1 MSLRPCVLVLC
12 LLLAAARCWAEE
24 ALPACPAG
32 LTPELVL
39 QRLNALRAE
48 PRPCGGAERAAAP
61 ALRWDLRLAA
71 AAEAYAGELAQRD
84 TLSHVGLR
92 AHSLR
97 ERLSAAGYLMS
108 SAGENLAAGPESLD
122 DALQIWLASA
132 AHCQNLMAPE
142 LVDAG
147 LACVAAPGRYQRFWV
162 LHLGRSPRSSPDRSP

>member
-1 MSLRPCVLVLC
+1 MSSAHYGWC
-12 LLLAAARCWAEE
+12 LAFWALAATAQGE
-24 ALPACPAG
+24 APACPAG
-32 LTPELVL
+32 LTPEVVL

-48 PRPCGGAERAAAP
+48 PRHCGAAARAAAL

-84 TLSHVGLR
+84 AISHVGSQGR
-92 AHSLR
+92 SLR
-97 ERLSAAGYLMS
+97 ERLGAAGYLMS
-108 SAGENLAAGPESLD
+108 SVGENLAAGPEQLD

-162 LHLGRSPRSSPDRSP
+162 LLLARSPRSSPDRSP

>member
-1 MSLRPCVLVLC
+1 MPLRAVLLLC
-12 LLLAAARCWAEE
+12 LLLGALRAWGQEE
-24 ALPACPAG
+24 ARACPAG
-32 LTPELVL
+32 LDSTTVL

-48 PRPCGGAERAAAP
+48 PRACGSSERAAAP
-61 ALRWDLRLAA
+61 ALRWDERLARST
-71 AAEAYAGELAQRD
+71 EVYAGELAQRD

-92 AHSLR
+92 ARSLR
-97 ERLSAAGYLMS
+97 ERLAAVGYLMS

-122 DALQIWLASA
+122 DALQIWLASP
-132 AHCQNLMAPE
+132 AHCENLMAPE